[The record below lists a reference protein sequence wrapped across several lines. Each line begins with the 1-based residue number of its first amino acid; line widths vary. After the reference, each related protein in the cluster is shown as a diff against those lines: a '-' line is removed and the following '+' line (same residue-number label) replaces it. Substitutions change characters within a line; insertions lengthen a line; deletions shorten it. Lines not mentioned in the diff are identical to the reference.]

1 MKRLLAAFLCLFLFL
16 ILAAHPAEPS
26 EDKGMGSREEKLRE
40 QVSRQIEEHWE
51 LVCDPAVVAR
61 TSMLLQR
68 LLPYTERDLP
78 YEVRIVQEETPN
90 AFAIPGGLVYL
101 TSGMIDFCRS
111 DDELSGIIAHELTH
125 TDKNHIMTQVA
136 RNQKLSLAA
145 LLVIVASK
153 GQGAAPVLANLA
165 QVAIM
170 NSYSR
175 DLEREADLGGLD
187 KLHSAG
193 YSPAG
198 MVTVMER
205 LSEEQLKHPWVDPGI
220 YMDHPDTKERIG
232 YLVDSIRRNGWPL
245 HRKDSLKLLRTDV
258 SRKDGYIELRID
270 GDPVWACP
278 ETGAAAERLTRAADI
293 LDESFQMELAPY
305 DIQVMD
311 HAGSRV
317 LRVGRSVV
325 ATLDDVERFGLES
338 LDDLRESLLAVLQ
351 NAKIAHPMGKYLQ

>member
-1 MKRLLAAFLCLFLFL
+1 MKRLQAAFLCLFLVL
-16 ILAAHPAEPS
+16 IVAARPAEPS
-26 EDKGMGSREEKLRE
+26 SDKSMGSREEKLRE

-68 LLPYTERDLP
+68 LVPYTERDLP
-78 YEVRIVQEETPN
+78 YEVRIVQEELPN
-90 AFAIPGGLVYL
+90 AFAIPGGLVYI

-145 LLVIVASK
+145 LLVIVASR

-165 QVAIM
+165 HVAIM

-175 DLEREADLGGLD
+175 DLEREADFGGLD

-198 MVTVMER
+198 MVTIMER

-232 YLVDSIRRNGWPL
+232 YLVDSIRRKGWPL
-245 HRKDSLKLLRTDV
+245 HRKDSLRVLRTDV
-258 SRKDGYIELRID
+258 ASRKGYVELLVDGE
-270 GDPVWACP
+270 PVWACP
-278 ETGAAAERLTRAADI
+278 ESEAAVERLDRAAEI
-293 LDESFQMELAPY
+293 LDESFQLELAPY

-338 LDDLRESLLAVLQ
+338 LDDFRESLMAALQ
-351 NAKIAHPMGKYLQ
+351 NARIAHPMGQYLQ